1 MSRRTAILVIAA
13 LALLVLGLNEY
24 FSADLNHVPP
34 APASAA
40 TSTQPSPEIIRASP
54 PAGISSTASSDRIDP
69 GVQQLAD
76 ELNAPESSI
85 QRDLEVIREFLSL
98 YNQAYGAGN
107 PVGLNEDITAALTGT
122 ANPNDTRHLFP
133 RRHNAIRNGQLID
146 RWGTAFWFH
155 PESGTKM
162 EIRSAGPDRNLFTPD
177 DVLLAK

>member
-1 MSRRTAILVIAA
+1 MSRRTAILIITA

-24 FSADLNHVPP
+24 FSADLSDAPTSP
-34 APASAA
+34 ALKA
-40 TSTQPSPEIIRASP
+40 TSTQPT
-54 PAGISSTASSDRIDP
+54 PAIVRPAPSADIPSTTSSDRIDP

-85 QRDLEVIREFLSL
+85 QRDLEVVREFLSL
-98 YNQAYGAGN
+98 YSQAYGAGN

-146 RWGTAFWFH
+146 RWGTPFWFH

-162 EIRSAGPDRNLFTPD
+162 EIRSAGPDRNLFTAD